1 VAATDELKGARKEE
15 RKEERKE
22 LQPIVLNYLE
32 FEDSSTHCNTDLA
45 QAVSHRPLITEDRIR
60 SRVSPSEIVVDKV
73 LQ

>member
-1 VAATDELKGARKEE
+1 M
-15 RKEERKE
+15 
-22 LQPIVLNYLE
+22 VLNYLE

-60 SRVSPSEIVVDKV
+60 SRVGPSEIVVDKV